1 MEMTIGSVTPEQQAK
16 YDAFESLAID
26 NVKRILG
33 NVKAEFVGG
42 TLFVETNNIGATQ
55 LMNYF
60 GETYSPEHLAIH
72 SIGDEIAIDF
82 M

>member
-1 MEMTIGSVTPEQQAK
+1 MNTVEQQAK
-16 YDAFESLAID
+16 YDAFERLALE
-26 NVKRILG
+26 NVQRILG
-33 NVKAEFVGG
+33 EVEAEFVGG
-42 TLFVETNNIGATQ
+42 TLFVKTNSNGATQ

-60 GETYSPEHLAIH
+60 GETYSPDHLAIH